1 MFGMA
6 HRGRLNAL
14 HCVFE
19 KPAQQIFREFLEKS
33 RDGDSEQNEFAG
45 DVKYHLGYCQ
55 KRKFGDKEVVMQI
68 LANPSHLEAVN
79 LLVYGTTRALQE
91 MKNSKNKV
99 LGVVI
104 HGDAA
109 IAGQGVVYESI

>member
-14 HCVFE
+14 HCVR

-45 DVKYHLGYCQ
+45 DVKYQ
-55 KRKFGDKEVVMQI
+55 FGLLPKEKVRRQRSGDANFGQPLLTWKPSI
-68 LANPSHLEAVN
+68 LSSTV
-79 LLVYGTTRALQE
+79 LLVLSTDEEL
-91 MKNSKNKV
+91 KNKV